1 MVFFICDM
9 LWLFFY
15 TKINHCWTTFE
26 TLAEIEREKERG
38 RLRERERE
46 RERERK
52 RQTAKN
58 DNSALEIVKTVLNW
72 YFPYLLTKRSS
83 LQCTFRILQR

>member
-46 RERERK
+46 RERER
-52 RQTAKN
+52 
-58 DNSALEIVKTVLNW
+58 D
-72 YFPYLLTKRSS
+72 
-83 LQCTFRILQR
+83 ILQRTTTLHWRL

>member
-38 RLRERERE
+38 RLREREKETDCKE
-46 RERERK
+46 RQLCMGDCENCFKLVFSVFIDEK
-52 RQTAKN
+52 EFFAMFFSHTEALN
-58 DNSALEIVKTVLNW
+58 DAHA
-72 YFPYLLTKRSS
+72 
-83 LQCTFRILQR
+83 